1 MHCKYSLLLLLI
13 GLHITKVA
21 LIGAVVAMAT
31 TPIEWRQKIVRGN
44 TLMNRSLKLSMLM
57 ALALGTSQ
65 AMALDLGQIQVKST
79 LGQPL
84 LAEIPLHP
92 ANPAELQNLTVQL
105 ASSEDFARAGIQGG
119 RTSIPLHFSV
129 ASTGNGQQVIRI
141 TSTVVVDD
149 PYLDLLVEVN
159 GKAGKSVREFAILL
173 DPPGT
178 PASALASTQAVTTT
192 KTSTS
197 ATTSSAPAKATH
209 TPVASAP
216 RENHVAAAP
225 KASASAPAATAPAAT
240 NNGNYGPVA
249 RGQTLSSIARHTMP
263 AGVDVNQMLLALKQ
277 ANPDAFY
284 RDNINALKTGAVLRV
299 PTSDEAQA
307 MTVAAAVAA
316 VERENGDWRAGTTSK
331 PTTVADAATR
341 ASSSSAPTGTSSGS
355 ADRLALVPAKDVNG
369 AGGQS
374 GAAGSAGG
382 KSAAGLRQDLLRTQ
396 ENLATLQQQGND
408 LTARLKDL
416 TDINTKNEHLLS
428 LKDNEIAELQSELA
442 KARKAAG
449 VPPATAA
456 AAVAVAS
463 GTAPAPAA
471 SAPSKP
477 ATTASTEAKSTPA
490 VAATVASAPSA
501 ATSAT
506 AMTATPAASGS
517 ASVAGA
523 STAGVAPATTTA
535 AVKPAAVKPIH
546 KHVITPVAPPADDQ
560 PWYMQTWAWAVGA
573 VVILLL
579 LVGLLRRRKTV
590 AVPLPKTSSSLADR
604 FESAAP
610 LEHDGDDVD
619 QNELLDELAEHP
631 DDIHLHLELV
641 TLYYSRRD
649 VEHFEA
655 AAEAMHAHITDP
667 QQDEWQDVVHMGED
681 LVPGHPLFDQH
692 AASAAHVETVGAHDF
707 GTDSYASSDASATAS
722 SPPPLPPTPRK
733 VSEYNFNF
741 DLSGPVSNEAE
752 RAAAGARAAETHEQP
767 VGSQAEPAT
776 AWHFDDNEH
785 QAAGHSNELGEYSDD
800 PIDTKLDLARAYLDM
815 GDGDGARAM
824 LGEVIKEGSQIQQ
837 DVAKR
842 LLETLH

>member
-1 MHCKYSLLLLLI
+1 
-13 GLHITKVA
+13 
-21 LIGAVVAMAT
+21 
-31 TPIEWRQKIVRGN
+31 
-44 TLMNRSLKLSMLM
+44 MNRSLKLSMLM

-92 ANPAELQNLTVQL
+92 ASPAELQNLTVQL

-129 ASTGNGQQVIRI
+129 ANTGNGRQVIRI
-141 TSTVVVDD
+141 TSSVVVDD
-149 PYLDLLVEVN
+149 PYIDLLLEVN

-173 DPPGT
+173 DPPG
-178 PASALASTQAVTTT
+178 SSVGTT
-192 KTSTS
+192 
-197 ATTSSAPAKATH
+197 
-209 TPVASAP
+209 
-216 RENHVAAAP
+216 
-225 KASASAPAATAPAAT
+225 ASAPATASAPVAATAATSSTPSQTARTTVAPVPRQNHPAPVSQAPAPAAVA
-240 NNGNYGPVA
+240 NGNYGPVA

-277 ANPDAFY
+277 ANPEAFY

-316 VERENGDWRAGTTSK
+316 VERENGDWRAGATSK

-341 ASSSSAPTGTSSGS
+341 SSSSSAPTGTSGS
-355 ADRLALVPAKDVNG
+355 PGDRLALVPAKDVNG

-374 GAAGSAGG
+374 GSSANTGG

-396 ENLATLQQQGND
+396 ESLATLEQQGND

-416 TDINTKNEHLLS
+416 TDINSKNEHLLS
-428 LKDNEIAELQSELA
+428 LKDNEIAELQGELV

-449 VPPATAA
+449 LPPVATATGA
-456 AAVAVAS
+456 AAS
-463 GTAPAPAA
+463 GTAPAPASSTLAKPVVVA
-471 SAPSKP
+471 SP
-477 ATTASTEAKSTPA
+477 EAKTAPVTA
-490 VAATVASAPSA
+490 GTVAGTPPV
-501 ATSAT
+501 ATSST
-506 AMTATPAASGS
+506 AMTAAPTAAASAPGVGS
-517 ASVAGA
+517 ASTVAA
-523 STAGVAPATTTA
+523 AAKPAP
-535 AVKPAAVKPIH
+535 VKPAHKP
-546 KHVITPVAPPADDQ
+546 VITHNAPPVDDQ

-573 VVILLL
+573 VVVLLL
-579 LVGLLRRRKTV
+579 LVGLLRRRKP
-590 AVPLPKTSSSLADR
+590 AAASLSKPSSSLADR
-604 FESAAP
+604 FESTP
-610 LEHDGDDVD
+610 PGELDGDDVD

-681 LVPGHPLFDQH
+681 LVPGHPLFAPH
-692 AASAAHVETVGAHDF
+692 AELPAHEEILGTHDF
-707 GTDSYASSDASATAS
+707 GADDYATVSNTATVAPS
-722 SPPPLPPTPRK
+722 MPPLPPQTPRK
-733 VSEYNFNF
+733 VSEYKFNF
-741 DLSGPVSNEAE
+741 DLSGQMASDKASDRTAVAEQVADVHHEAS
-752 RAAAGARAAETHEQP
+752 AVA
-767 VGSQAEPAT
+767 QAEQASG
-776 AWHFDDNEH
+776 WHFDDNEH
-785 QAAGHSNELGEYSDD
+785 PSGGQGNELGEYSDD
-800 PIDTKLDLARAYLDM
+800 PVDTKLDLARAYLDM
-815 GDGDGARAM
+815 GDADGARAM
-824 LGEVIKEGSQIQQ
+824 LGEVVKEGSQMQQ